1 VLPARTI
8 SDLVALLDAQRV
20 DVTFDEGTGARP
32 EPVEGTCPEQDGK
45 AHPDEDR
52 KARSEPAEG
61 ADPGQNRSALALQC
75 GRTLAH
81 IRGWGAG
88 EFPTLPLPASEP
100 VARVEANALR
110 DGIGRVVYAA
120 SPDPA
125 RPALCG
131 TLMQFAEGQVTLVA
145 ADGFRLALYT
155 VPLVAPV
162 AEPFDPGALV
172 APVVPARGMRELQR
186 LAREGQV
193 SLALDESRRFV
204 IFEVGDAVIGCQLG
218 GKYPDYRPLIPQAWD
233 VRAVVDRAALT
244 QACRTTRALSESGSL
259 HVEFAPP
266 GQLVVSSASVETGEG
281 RTELKAEVEGT
292 GVEVTL
298 NVRYLADA
306 VTATN
311 GAQVALTASAPTPPT
326 PPQAGGLG
334 GGAVLVRPVGM
345 ESQLGLIMPM
355 QTG

>member
-1 VLPARTI
+1 LP
-8 SDLVALLDAQRV
+8 V
-20 DVTFDEGTGARP
+20 
-32 EPVEGTCPEQDGK
+32 
-45 AHPDEDR
+45 
-52 KARSEPAEG
+52 PAG
-61 ADPGQNRSALALQC
+61 
-75 GRTLAH
+75 
-81 IRGWGAG
+81 
-88 EFPTLPLPASEP
+88 EP
-100 VARVEANALR
+100 VAQVEANALR

-120 SPDPA
+120 SSDPA

-162 AEPFDPGALV
+162 AEPFDL
-172 APVVPARGMRELQR
+172 VVPARGMRELQR

-193 SLALDESRRFV
+193 SLALDEGGRFV
-204 IFEVGDAVIGCQLG
+204 VFEVGDAVIGCQLG
-218 GKYPDYRPLIPQAWD
+218 GKYPDYRPLIPQAWE
-233 VRAVVDRAALT
+233 VRAVVERAALT
-244 QACRTTRALSESGSL
+244 QACRTARALSESGSL
-259 HVEFAPP
+259 HVEFVPP
-266 GQLVVSSASVETGEG
+266 GRLVVSSASAETGEG
-281 RTELKAEVEGT
+281 RTELKAEVEGAEA
-292 GVEVTL
+292 EVTL

-334 GGAVLVRPVGM
+334 GGPVLVRPVGM